1 MGTILLISSRTFEQA
16 RMLKLSSKQ
25 KLGIEIRRQD
35 LLVKQIEQR
44 LIDGRILEVVG
55 APISDTECAS
65 CRDLRELVAQVF
77 DDMVELGDRSLL
89 DLALYGMGEQGDDVP
104 ASYSE
109 LGSQLVEMDWSP

>member
-44 LIDGRILEVVG
+44 LIDGRVFEVVG
-55 APISDTECAS
+55 TPISDTECAS